1 MSVEPSPTISEELR
15 ETERIHLKA
24 LNRVGP
30 VKVEVASVAIFASLE
45 DNGTFSYDDG
55 EVGFSALNS
64 FELLWH
70 LSGHTLGVPSDARHR
85 LWGLESRATLDPNYA
100 LRSIF
105 FRPYES
111 TSLAELV
118 DDVFKDMPPLIPVP
132 SSYEA
137 VLERLQAKEAA
148 LLDEIRTLEEILE
161 RQARIKALEQR
172 RDELKALITE

>member
-1 MSVEPSPTISEELR
+1 MSVEPSPTIPEMMRRSEAMD
-15 ETERIHLKA
+15 LKA

-30 VKVEVASVAIFASLE
+30 VKVEVASVALFASLE

-55 EVGFSALNS
+55 EVGFTALNS

-70 LSGHTLGVPSDARHR
+70 LGKKGLPSDAKHR
-85 LWGLESRATLDPNYA
+85 VWGLESRLALDPNYA
-100 LRSIF
+100 LCFIF
-105 FRPYES
+105 FRPYET

-118 DDVFKDMPPLIPVP
+118 DDMFKDMPPLIPIASP
-132 SSYEA
+132 YEA
-137 VLERLQAKEAA
+137 VLERLEAKEVA